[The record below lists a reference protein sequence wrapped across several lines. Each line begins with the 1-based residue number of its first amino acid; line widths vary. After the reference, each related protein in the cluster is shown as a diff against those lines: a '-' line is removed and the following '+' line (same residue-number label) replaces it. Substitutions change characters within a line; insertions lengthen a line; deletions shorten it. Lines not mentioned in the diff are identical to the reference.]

1 MVKVVVLVK
10 DGSSTQL
17 ERSRKNCHLACVVTF
32 ASMSPFSGS
41 TINSEYE
48 FYRCTIYYIA
58 FQGLFVTLSLAQCG
72 ALSIACQ
79 VTPLLV

>member
-1 MVKVVVLVK
+1 MEQSTQVQSRDSIGGFSNMVKVVVLVK

-48 FYRCTIYYIA
+48 FYRCINKM
-58 FQGLFVTLSLAQCG
+58 
-72 ALSIACQ
+72 
-79 VTPLLV
+79 